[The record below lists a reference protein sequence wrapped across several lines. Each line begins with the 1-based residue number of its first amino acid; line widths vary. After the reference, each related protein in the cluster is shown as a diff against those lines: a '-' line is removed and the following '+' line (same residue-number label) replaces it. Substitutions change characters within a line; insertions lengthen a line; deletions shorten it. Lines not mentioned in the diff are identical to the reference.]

1 MIAQGDT
8 FRLSRPR
15 VAHTQLFILSQ
26 TYSAHLTTPLPA
38 ETLGNHCT
46 SYLIR
51 DATRWKRISES
62 QSTSYTLK
70 DAELS
75 CNDSIRV
82 TSRSPTNQLAQESLS
97 RCATRAIT
105 AILGTPRRRLY
116 YTVTNRR
123 RIRAW
128 EQLVTIAEAEPRI
141 LELTEHL
148 ETGRTLHSTTR
159 LKHEADVKNS
169 ARNISWYTQGSELLL
184 CKNHDNLLWS

>member
-128 EQLVTIAEAEPRI
+128 EITGNNWLLSPKPNLAFLSSLSILRLDVLFTPPRASNTK
-141 LELTEHL
+141 LT
-148 ETGRTLHSTTR
+148 
-159 LKHEADVKNS
+159 
-169 ARNISWYTQGSELLL
+169 
-184 CKNHDNLLWS
+184 